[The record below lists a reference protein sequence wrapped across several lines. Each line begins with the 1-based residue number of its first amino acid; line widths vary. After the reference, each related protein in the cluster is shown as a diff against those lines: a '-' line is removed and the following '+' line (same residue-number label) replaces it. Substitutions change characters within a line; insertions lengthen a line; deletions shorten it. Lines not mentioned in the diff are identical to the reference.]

1 MEKTP
6 EQQILDLKIIIRLK
20 DIAISNHVEISK
32 LKDEIISKMKE
43 TIAKKDE
50 IISLTK
56 ANGEETV
63 SSLKKI
69 NELQDELILKKEII
83 IEKLQSKFN

>member
-6 EQQILDLKIIIRLK
+6 EQQILDLKTIIHLK

-32 LKDEIISKMKE
+32 IKDEIISKLKE
-43 TIAKKDE
+43 TIVKKDE
-50 IISLTK
+50 IISLTE
-56 ANGEETV
+56 NNREETV

-69 NELQDELILKKEII
+69 NELQDDLILKKEII
-83 IEKLQSKFN
+83 IERLQSKFN

>member
-6 EQQILDLKIIIRLK
+6 EQTILDLKTAIGLKNII
-20 DIAISNHVEISK
+20 ISNHVEIGKLKDDIISK
-32 LKDEIISKMKE
+32 LKE
-43 TIAKKDE
+43 TIKKKDE
-50 IISLTK
+50 IILLTK
-56 ANGEETV
+56 NNREETV